1 MKYPKPIQKS
11 SDVPLNKHLGR
22 MKIMKELKKVISI
35 VLVIAIVGIV
45 ALRASTVSAASPG
58 TTKSPV
64 LSEIAT
70 GEALPLYRP
79 ALDASISIGA
89 ALAIGAAV
97 GLAVALVTEVLHHH
111 FTRGLRA
118 GEPKLDVSDRLFD
131 Y

>member
-1 MKYPKPIQKS
+1 
-11 SDVPLNKHLGR
+11 
-22 MKIMKELKKVISI
+22 MKELKKVISI

-79 ALDASISIGA
+79 ALDVSLSVAGA
-89 ALAIGAAV
+89 VALGFIAGAAV
-97 GLAVALVTEVLHHH
+97 AALVTEVLHHH
-111 FTRGLRA
+111 FNLRA
-118 GEPKLDVSDRLFD
+118 GFGEPKLAGISDRLFD